1 MKKKVAPHYNFLDK
15 NKLKKRKK
23 RGKGSVIGNVFMHEH
38 ACVGACGVVWLVC
51 VSVPLVP
58 SLPSATHK
66 ISSSDNARNRGLIL
80 EANQC
85 LAVLAQREPTQPPL
99 RYISHFVPT
108 TAASNKKN

>member
-15 NKLKKRKK
+15 DKFKKKI
-23 RGKGSVIGNVFMHEH
+23 GKGSVIGNVFMHEH

-85 LAVLAQREPTQPPL
+85 LAVLAQRETHPAPSALHLSFCPYH
-99 RYISHFVPT
+99 RSF
-108 TAASNKKN
+108 K